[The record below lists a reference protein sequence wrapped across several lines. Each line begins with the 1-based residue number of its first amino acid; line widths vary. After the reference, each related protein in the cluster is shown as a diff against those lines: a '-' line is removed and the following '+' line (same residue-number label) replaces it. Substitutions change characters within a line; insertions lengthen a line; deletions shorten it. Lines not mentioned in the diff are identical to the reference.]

1 MEAQKTSAKLC
12 APPRLCEDFAHK
24 SDRGNTS
31 DGPAQRNRDRQGAA
45 PRRESSIN
53 TQEHPKC

>member
-12 APPRLCEDFAHK
+12 APLRLCEDFAHK

-31 DGPAQRNRDRQGAA
+31 DGPAQPNRDRQGAA
-45 PRRESSIN
+45 PRRQSSIH
-53 TQEHPKC
+53 TQEQSKC